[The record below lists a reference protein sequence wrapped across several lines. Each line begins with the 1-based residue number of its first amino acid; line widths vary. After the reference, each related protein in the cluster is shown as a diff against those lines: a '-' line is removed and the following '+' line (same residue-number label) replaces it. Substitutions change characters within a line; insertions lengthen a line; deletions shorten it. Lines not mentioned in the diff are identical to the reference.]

1 MTSGPMVTR
10 SARSS
15 RVRTADPGLALR
27 LHMVATRPPMRTLSR
42 DSVHRAPGC
51 WYVQNSRML
60 RNLDER
66 TVELM
71 AQRSTMASFE
81 AGEFLHQ
88 AGEPM
93 GAASFLSEGRA
104 RVYRMSADGR
114 QQTIVLLGPGDAFGG
129 IGIVD
134 PSGQDLYVEALTRVV
149 VCRTSREAFLQL
161 ASRDP
166 ALAVRLAEAM
176 GEKLQFAREQIA
188 DFAFRDVRAR
198 VAHLLLTL
206 LERERR
212 LAGND
217 SIDRVVPGLTHRE
230 LAELIGTR
238 RESVTTALNALE
250 RAELIQVVGKEIVY
264 QDIDALRVAAKV

>member
-1 MTSGPMVTR
+1 MPRTSGDPRPRR
-10 SARSS
+10 SASVSS
-15 RVRTADPGLALR
+15 ATILVRDP
-27 LHMVATRPPMRTLSR
+27 
-42 DSVHRAPGC
+42 VHKAPGC

-60 RNLDER
+60 RDLDER

-93 GAASFLSEGRA
+93 GAVSFLSEGRA
-104 RVYRMSADGR
+104 KVYRMSTDGK
-114 QQTIVLLGPGDAFGG
+114 QQTIVLLGPGDAFGE

-134 PSGQDLYVEALTRVV
+134 PRGQDLYVEALTRVV
-149 VCRTSREAFLQL
+149 ICRTTREAFLQL

-188 DFAFRDVRAR
+188 DFAFRDIRGR
-198 VAHLLLTL
+198 VAHLLLTF

-212 LAGND
+212 LAGDD
-217 SIDRVVPGLTHRE
+217 SLDRIVPGLTHRE

-238 RESVTTALNALE
+238 RESVTTALNLLE
-250 RAELIQVVGKEIVY
+250 HDDLIRVEGKEIVVR
-264 QDIDALRVAAKV
+264 DLTGLREAAEA

>member
-1 MTSGPMVTR
+1 
-10 SARSS
+10 
-15 RVRTADPGLALR
+15 
-27 LHMVATRPPMRTLSR
+27 
-42 DSVHRAPGC
+42 
-51 WYVQNSRML
+51 ML
-60 RNLDER
+60 RDLDER

-93 GAASFLSEGRA
+93 GAVSFLSEGRA
-104 RVYRMSADGR
+104 KVYRMSTDGK
-114 QQTIVLLGPGDAFGG
+114 QQTIVLLGPGDAFGE

-134 PSGQDLYVEALTRVV
+134 PRGQDLYVEALTRVV
-149 VCRTSREAFLQL
+149 ICRTTREAFLQL

-188 DFAFRDVRAR
+188 DFAFRDIRGR
-198 VAHLLLTL
+198 VAHLLLTF

-212 LAGND
+212 LTGDD
-217 SIDRVVPGLTHRE
+217 SLDRIVPGLTHRE
-230 LAELIGTR
+230 LR
-238 RESVTTALNALE
+238 RAHRHPQGVRHHRTEPA
-250 RAELIQVVGKEIVY
+250 RAQRTHPSRG
-264 QDIDALRVAAKV
+264 QRDRRLRPRGPAGGSRDVS